1 MAATAQAPSSGG
13 TQPPRPPTTAIARCV
28 CFVGNRTWFS
38 LSPFIQDS
46 KCSAGGWGILC
57 FMFPERAS
65 RAAMLYRV
73 VSAVDTNA
81 LCAERKFIF
90 WHWLTHHCD
99 FPEPEKVKSRFR
111 WPILYSPF
119 VSRRA
124 PEGSRTDRNSNYGG
138 LLTRCAENQSGK
150 IVATYNCQ
158 FFCTP

>member
-1 MAATAQAPSSGG
+1 MFRGEQDVVLVV
-13 TQPPRPPTTAIARCV
+13 AIHSR
-28 CFVGNRTWFS
+28 
-38 LSPFIQDS
+38 DS
-46 KCSAGGWGILC
+46 KCSAGGWEILC

-150 IVATYNCQ
+150 IVATYNCK